1 MPCTCPTSYS
11 RSWGLRERAR
21 CRRQR
26 GSVERVD
33 VWIYLAVGVGVL
45 IAINVLFLLIAAAR
59 TSHED

>member
-1 MPCTCPTSYS
+1 M
-11 RSWGLRERAR
+11 
-21 CRRQR
+21 
-26 GSVERVD
+26 ERVD